1 MTEILLILII
11 ALALFSLITKDLMHS
26 VIALS
31 AISLLCALIFTLHW
45 AFDVAIT
52 EAAVGAGIT
61 TIIFVWALKHTSRKD
76 V

>member
-1 MTEILLILII
+1 LRC
-11 ALALFSLITKDLMHS
+11 

-31 AISLLCALIFTLHW
+31 AISLISCIIFVLHY

-52 EAAVGAGIT
+52 EAAVGAGIS
-61 TIIFVWALKHTSRKD
+61 TIIFVWAIRHTSRKD